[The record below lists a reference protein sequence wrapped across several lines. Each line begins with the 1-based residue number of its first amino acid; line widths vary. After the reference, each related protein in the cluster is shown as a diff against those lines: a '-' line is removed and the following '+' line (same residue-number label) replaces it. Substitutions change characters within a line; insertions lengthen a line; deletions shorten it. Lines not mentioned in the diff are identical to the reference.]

1 VENRKSAG
9 KPHSGRAGT
18 APLQPGAA
26 IICPESVHR
35 ARSIMSDY
43 TPIIVFAVVI
53 LIFVGIQMYNSFIK
67 YRNQIEEEW
76 SGIDVALKRRYN
88 LIPNL
93 VRAVRSYAK
102 HELDTMESVTEK
114 RVETGGPGHLDARQ
128 AEESKVSRALNEVLA
143 VAEAYPDLKASTNY
157 LALQQSLGEVE
168 AEILHARRRYNSSVR
183 KYNTQVESFPSNLM
197 AKLFGF
203 EKTTYFTLELAT
215 QRDLPEIAI

>member
-1 VENRKSAG
+1 
-9 KPHSGRAGT
+9 
-18 APLQPGAA
+18 
-26 IICPESVHR
+26 
-35 ARSIMSDY
+35 MSDY

-143 VAEAYPDLKASTNY
+143 VAEAYPDLKAST
-157 LALQQSLGEVE
+157 
-168 AEILHARRRYNSSVR
+168 
-183 KYNTQVESFPSNLM
+183 
-197 AKLFGF
+197 
-203 EKTTYFTLELAT
+203 
-215 QRDLPEIAI
+215 